1 MFIVM
6 PSDTTTHKASEFL
19 ESIAVKH
26 MVVEIPEELGYKTGA
41 NVGLY
46 LEGENTDQVMRE
58 LSAKG
63 FVIMRVFKSF
73 ELC

>member
-6 PSDTTTHKASEFL
+6 PSDPTTHKASEFL
-19 ESIAVKH
+19 ESLGVKH
-26 MVVEIPEELGYKTGA
+26 LVMPIPEELEYKTGA
-41 NVGLY
+41 TVGIY
-46 LEGENTDQVMRE
+46 LEGEEANQVMMQ

-73 ELC
+73 EVC